1 MNMYV
6 TDERFFCEEIDQSVK
21 GLEGIGDRFKTEGL
35 SAAEKQFAD
44 FIRGFLTPEKY
55 FRIPY
60 YGRENS
66 WARKDEDDFQAAERI
81 LTGELC
87 SVGYFTKFPDTKSV
101 IWDSNP
107 TANEYK
113 EWTWQL
119 SRHHEW
125 RCLGRCYRETGDE
138 RYTQAFIDFVMSWCE
153 QAVCPEAT
161 NLWTSGTANQCWR
174 TIEAGIRQTKN
185 WHYAIHAFY
194 KSPLMTDHIITTI
207 FKSVWEHGYRLR
219 NFSTSANWLIME
231 LSGLAHIVM
240 LYPFFNKTPDWKEY
254 AFRRL
259 SEEID
264 VQVYPDGF
272 QYELSTGYHGTVSGN
287 YNFVIQTARAIEY
300 DIPEA
305 VSKNLERTFE
315 MYMKLCR
322 PCGTTPNLNDG
333 GEAGVKGA
341 CNLGL
346 SYFPYRE
353 DFKWFATE
361 GKEGTAP
368 DFTSVAMP
376 YSGMAS
382 MRTGW
387 GKKDVWFF
395 MESAPFGKGHQHED
409 KLNVLMYAYGKDV
422 LQDVGNYAYDTSD
435 MRKFILDTC
444 AHNCAMVDDQSQ
456 RRRPKYYWSP
466 DMITRRSD
474 LKWAFNGDYD
484 VTEGIYNEG
493 YGDTFVPVTHKR
505 KAVFFKKG
513 VNGSLPFALIIDRL
527 TADDGA
533 EHKYSVSYQMNVQP
547 YAVDGKVFTADFGDG
562 VTMSVIGSVAPDVV
576 VAQKTPFFMGWR
588 PDHSGLGMDPVEV
601 RNEQEHHPAP
611 CLRYH
616 AFGTEKRV
624 VTALYPSD
632 NGQVAIKDIII
643 SGDFNDTDITLVFAD
658 GSKVILNE
666 NDYVAYSDSAEKFH
680 M

>member
-1 MNMYV
+1 MYIS
-6 TDERFFCEEIDQSVK
+6 DERFFCSELDLTIDGLGGIDVTFKEK
-21 GLEGIGDRFKTEGL
+21 GLE
-35 SAAEKQFAD
+35 AAEAQFGD
-44 FIRGFLTPEKY
+44 FIRGYLKPEMY
-55 FRIPY
+55 FRMPY
-60 YGRENS
+60 YGRENA

-81 LTGELC
+81 ITGELC

-101 IWDSNP
+101 NWDSNP
-107 TANEYK
+107 TANQYC

-153 QAVCPEAT
+153 QATCPEKT
-161 NLWTSGTANQCWR
+161 NLWSSGTANRCWR
-174 TIEAGIRQTKN
+174 TIEAGIRMTKN

-194 KSPLMTDHIITTI
+194 KSPLMTDHVLTTI
-207 FKSVWEHGYRLR
+207 FKSIWEHGYRLR
-219 NFSTSANWLIME
+219 NFCTSANWLIME
-231 LSGLAHIVM
+231 LSGLSHICM
-240 LYPFFNKTPDWKEY
+240 LYPIFVKTPDWTEY

-272 QYELSTGYHGTVSGN
+272 QYELSTGYHGTVAGN
-287 YNFVIQTARAIEY
+287 YNWIINTAKAMEY
-300 DIPEA
+300 KIPEA

-322 PCGTTPNLNDG
+322 PNGTTPDLNDG
-333 GEAGVKGA
+333 GQAGVKGA
-341 CNLGL
+341 CNMGV
-346 SYFPYRE
+346 SYFPYRD
-353 DFKWFATE
+353 DFRWFATD
-361 GKEGTAP
+361 GKEGKAP
-368 DFTSVAMP
+368 DYTSVAMP
-376 YSGMAS
+376 WSGMAS

-387 GKKDVWFF
+387 GKNDIWFF

-435 MRKFILDTC
+435 MRKFVLDTRS
-444 AHNCAMVDDQSQ
+444 HNCAMVDDMSQ
-456 RRRPKYYWSP
+456 RRRPKYKWEP
-466 DMITRRSD
+466 DMIKQRSD
-474 LKWAFNGDYD
+474 LKWAFTGAID
-484 VTEGIYNEG
+484 VAEGVYNEG
-493 YGDTFVPVTHKR
+493 YGDSFVAVTHRR
-505 KAVFFKKG
+505 KAVFFKEG

-527 TADDGA
+527 EAEDGK

-547 YAVDGKVFTADFGDG
+547 YTVEAKTFTADFGDG

-576 VAQKTPFFMGWR
+576 VAQKEPLYMGWR

-601 RNEQEHHPAP
+601 RNEQEHKPAP

-616 AFGTEKRV
+616 AFGDKKRI
-624 VTALYPSD
+624 VTALYPSN
-632 NGQVAIKDIII
+632 NGEVAIKDIVI
-643 SGDFNDTDITLVFAD
+643 SDDYNDTDITLVFND
-658 GSKVILNE
+658 GSETVLSEK
-666 NDYVAYSDSAEKFH
+666 DYVAYSDSDEKLRI
-680 M
+680 

>member
-1 MNMYV
+1 MYIS
-6 TDERFFCEEIDQSVK
+6 DERFFCSELDTSIDGLK
-21 GLEGIGDRFKTEGL
+21 GIDTLFKDKGTE
-35 SAAEKQFAD
+35 AAEKQFAD
-44 FIRGFLTPEKY
+44 FIRGYLKPDMY

-60 YGRENS
+60 YGRENA
-66 WARKDEDDFQAAERI
+66 WARKDEDDFAAAERI
-81 LTGELC
+81 MTGELC

-107 TANEYK
+107 TANQYG

-153 QAVCPEAT
+153 QAICPEKT

-174 TIEAGIRQTKN
+174 TIEAGIRMTKN

-194 KSPLMTDHIITTI
+194 RSPLMTDHIITTI

-231 LSGLAHIVM
+231 LSGLAHICM
-240 LYPFFNKTPDWKEY
+240 LYPIFVKSPDWTEY

-287 YNFVIQTARAIEY
+287 YNWVINTAKAMEY
-300 DIPEA
+300 EIPEA

-322 PCGTTPNLNDG
+322 PNGTTPNLNDG
-333 GEAGVKGA
+333 SEAGVKGA
-341 CNLGL
+341 CAMGV

-353 DFKWFATE
+353 DFRWFATDGRE
-361 GKEGTAP
+361 GKAP
-368 DFTSVAMP
+368 DHTSVAMP

-387 GKKDVWFF
+387 GSNDIWFF

-409 KLNVLMYAYGKDV
+409 KLNVLMFAYGKDV
-422 LQDVGNYAYDTSD
+422 LKDSGNYAYDKSD
-435 MRKFILDTC
+435 MRKFVLDTRS
-444 AHNCAMVDDQSQ
+444 HNCAMVDDQSQ
-456 RRRPKYYWSP
+456 RRRPKYRWEP
-466 DMITRRSD
+466 DMIKQRSD
-474 LKWAFNGDYD
+474 LKWSFTGAID
-484 VTEGIYNEG
+484 VAEGIYNEG
-493 YGDTFVPVTHKR
+493 YGDTFIPVTHRR
-505 KAVFFKKG
+505 KAVFFKEG
-513 VNGSLPFALIIDRL
+513 VGGSLPFALVIDRL
-527 TADDGA
+527 SSDDGG

-547 YAVDGKVFTADFGDG
+547 YTVSGKTYTADFGDG
-562 VTMSVIGSVAPDVV
+562 VTMSVIGSVEPDVV
-576 VAQKTPFFMGWR
+576 VAQKEPLYMGWR
-588 PDHSGLGMDPVEV
+588 ADHSGLGMDPVEV
-601 RNEQEHHPAP
+601 RNVQEHHPAP

-616 AFGTEKRV
+616 AYGDKKRL
-624 VTALYPSD
+624 VTALYPSN
-632 NGQVAIKDIII
+632 NGEVAIKDIVL
-643 SGDFNDTDITLVFAD
+643 SDSYDDTAIKLVFAD
-658 GSKVILNE
+658 GGEIILDE
-666 NDYVAYSDSAEKFH
+666 NDYTASSDSPEKLKI
-680 M
+680 

>member
-1 MNMYV
+1 MYV
-6 TDERFFCEEIDQSVK
+6 TDERFFCEELDRSVP
-21 GLEGIGDRFKTEGL
+21 GLEGIDLVFRNQGIE
-35 SAAEKQFAD
+35 AAEKQFAD
-44 FIRGFLTPEKY
+44 FVRGFLTPEKY

-60 YGRENS
+60 YGRENA
-66 WARKDEDDFQAAERI
+66 WAKREEDDFQAAERI

-101 IWDSNP
+101 KWRENP
-107 TANEYK
+107 TANKYC

-138 RYTQAFIDFVMSWCE
+138 RYTQAFIDFFTTWYE
-153 QAVCPEAT
+153 QAPCPENAGSGAT
-161 NLWTSGTANQCWR
+161 ECWR
-174 TIEAGIRQTKN
+174 TIEAGIRLTKN
-185 WHYAIHAFY
+185 WNYAIHAFY
-194 KSPLMTDHIITTI
+194 KSPLITDHILTTI
-207 FKSVWEHGYRLR
+207 FKSVWDHGYRLR

-240 LYPFFNKTPDWKEY
+240 LYPFFVKTPDWKEY

-287 YNFVIQTARAIEY
+287 YNFVINTARAMEY

-322 PCGTTPNLNDG
+322 PNGTTPSLNDG
-333 GEAGVKGA
+333 GEAGARGA

-353 DFKWFATE
+353 DFRWFATD
-361 GKEGTAP
+361 GREGTAP
-368 DFTSVAMP
+368 DYTSVAMP
-376 YSGMAS
+376 YSGIAS

-387 GKKDVWFF
+387 GKNDIWFF

-409 KLNVLMYAYGKDV
+409 KLNVLMFAYGKDV

-435 MRKFILDTC
+435 MRKFVLDTR
-444 AHNCAMVDDQSQ
+444 AHNCAMVDDLDQ
-456 RRRPKYYWSP
+456 RRRPKYRWQP
-466 DMITRRSD
+466 EMISMRSD
-474 LKWAFNGDYD
+474 LKWHFTAD
-484 VTEGIYNEG
+484 VDAAEGIYNEG
-493 YGDTFVPVTHKR
+493 YGSNFIPVTHRR
-505 KAVFFKKG
+505 KSIFFKRG
-513 VNGSLPFALIIDRL
+513 LNGSLPFALIIDRL
-527 TADDGA
+527 SSDDGT

-547 YAVDGKVFTADFGDG
+547 YKVEGNTFTADFGDG
-562 VTMSVIGSVAPDVV
+562 VTMSVIGDVDPDVV
-576 VAQKTPFFMGWR
+576 VAQKSPLYMGWR

-601 RNEQEHHPAP
+601 RNEQDHKPAP

-616 AFGTEKRV
+616 KYGASKRIATV
-624 VTALYPSD
+624 LYPSN
-632 NGQVAIKDIII
+632 NGEVAIKDVVI
-643 SGDFNDTDITLVFAD
+643 SEDFEDTAVELVFSD
-658 GSKVILNE
+658 GSHIVLNE
-666 NDYVAYSDSAEKFH
+666 NDYPCSADSDEKLKN
-680 M
+680 

>member
-1 MNMYV
+1 MFI
-6 TDERFFCEEIDQSVK
+6 TDEKFFCEKLDRTIPELSGIDVTYREK
-21 GLEGIGDRFKTEGL
+21 GLE
-35 SAAEKQFAD
+35 AAEKQLAD
-44 FIRGFLTPEKY
+44 FIRGYLQPEKY

-60 YGRENS
+60 YGRENA
-66 WARKDEDDFQAAERI
+66 WARKDEDDFQASERI
-81 LTGELC
+81 MKGELC
-87 SVGYFTKFPDTKSV
+87 AVGYFTKFPDTKSV
-101 IWDSNP
+101 DWNSNP
-107 TANEYK
+107 TANQYC

-119 SRHHEW
+119 SRHHEF

-138 RYTQAFIDFVMSWCE
+138 RYTKAFIDLIMSWCE
-153 QAVCPEAT
+153 QAICPET
-161 NLWTSGTANQCWR
+161 TEQMYRENKTKCWR
-174 TIEAGIRQTKN
+174 TIEAGIRMTKN

-194 KSPLMTDHIITTI
+194 KSEYMTDHVITTI
-207 FKSVWEHGYRLR
+207 FKSLWEHGYRLR
-219 NFSTSANWLIME
+219 NFCTSANWLIME

-240 LYPFFNKTPDWKEY
+240 LYPIFVESADWKEY

-287 YNFVIQTARAIEY
+287 YNWIINTAKAMEY
-300 DIPEA
+300 EIPEA

-322 PCGTTPNLNDG
+322 PCGTTPDLNDG
-333 GEAGVKGA
+333 GEAGVRGS
-341 CNLGL
+341 CSLGL

-353 DFKWFATE
+353 DFRWFATD

-368 DFTSVAMP
+368 DYTSVAMP

-382 MRTGW
+382 MRTSW
-387 GKKDVWFF
+387 DKKAVWFF

-422 LQDVGNYAYDTSD
+422 LRDTGNYAYDTSD
-435 MRKFILDTC
+435 MRRFVLDTRS
-444 AHNCAMVDDQSQ
+444 HNCAMVDDMSQ
-456 RRRPKYYWSP
+456 NRRKTYKWEPQ
-466 DMITRRSD
+466 MIGQRSD
-474 LKWAFNGDYD
+474 LKWSFSADAD

-493 YGDTFVPVTHKR
+493 YGSALTPVTHRR

-513 VNGSLPFALIIDRL
+513 INGSLPFSLVIDRL
-527 TADDGA
+527 VSGDGN

-547 YAVDGKVFTADFGDG
+547 FTVEGKTYTADFGDG
-562 VTMSVIGSVAPDVV
+562 VTMSVIGSVEPDVV
-576 VAQKTPFFMGWR
+576 VAQKEPLYMGWR

-601 RNEQEHHPAP
+601 RNEQEHSPAP

-616 AFGTEKRV
+616 AFGLEKRI
-624 VTALYPSD
+624 VTALYPSN
-632 NGQVAIKDIII
+632 NGEVAIKDIII
-643 SGDFNDTDITLVFAD
+643 SDDFTDTKIKLVFAD
-658 GSKVILNE
+658 GSEALIDE
-666 NDYVAYSDSAEKFH
+666 NDYVGCENSPEKFH
-680 M
+680 N